1 MWGIWELFLLSL
13 QISISLKLS
22 ENLKIYFKKRKY
34 LPTYT
39 INLVITVYDTLEK
52 HFWYNFF
59 KISMVKIFLFIK
71 KNSSNLIIIKVT
83 LYREKT
89 LHIKT
94 KF

>member
-13 QISISLKLS
+13 QIFVSLKLS
-22 ENLKIYFKKRKY
+22 ENLKICFKKRKY

-52 HFWYNFF
+52 HFWYNFL
-59 KISMVKIFLFIK
+59 KISMVKIFLFTK

-89 LHIKT
+89 LHIKA
-94 KF
+94 KS